1 MRIGALMVA
10 ALRQIW
16 QIDGTQMVIG
26 ISILSNLYNARLL
39 IVFHLKKELDGII
52 RGVTVILQIELYQ
65 ITLEMCNI

>member
-1 MRIGALMVA
+1 MVA

-26 ISILSNLYNARLL
+26 ISISSNLYNARLL
-39 IVFHLKKELDGII
+39 IVFHLKKDLDGII
-52 RGVTVILQIELYQ
+52 RGVIVILQIELYQ